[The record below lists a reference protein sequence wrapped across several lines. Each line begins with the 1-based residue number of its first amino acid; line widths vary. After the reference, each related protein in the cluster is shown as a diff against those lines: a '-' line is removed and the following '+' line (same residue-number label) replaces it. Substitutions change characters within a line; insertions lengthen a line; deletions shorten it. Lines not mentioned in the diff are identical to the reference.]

1 MSTRIDG
8 CFWTRRWFH
17 ESALHCTK
25 TIKNE
30 LERMINV
37 NNAQMHVVNER
48 IQKNGDVYV
57 TQVPHLCV
65 CPRGSPRVD
74 NDTLGWFD
82 DE

>member
-1 MSTRIDG
+1 MVSRV
-8 CFWTRRWFH
+8 
-17 ESALHCTK
+17 SASLHQNNKERTGKNDQREQCT
-25 TIKNE
+25 
-30 LERMINV
+30 
-37 NNAQMHVVNER
+37 MHVVNER